1 MPSDCFPST
10 MKQDRHVVPGI
21 KPEETDPRSNMR
33 EKKKKERSMYVFIP
47 TYWGRG
53 RLQREL
59 DS

>member
-33 EKKKKERSMYVFIP
+33 EKKKKKDRCMCLYLRTGGGDGSN
-47 TYWGRG
+47 G
-53 RLQREL
+53 
-59 DS
+59 S